1 MIATRVPVGAVDD
14 GRLPRGRRACGAC
27 VVEPRHIGDSTEV
40 RRRAAFVLTSRAAS
54 PKRRSTSRAVCL
66 TQAGGARGRRAW
78 AARAGGAGGRRK
90 RAARAGGARGWRE
103 VMVCRLRADGAAL
116 LGGRGWPP
124 SVRCGFAMGRRSTP
138 KGVPGIV
145 GAGPKDLPSS
155 VEGSDEVR
163 SHCWCP
169 RARGPFSRQDV
180 SKHEFEE
187 IDRSARRRH
196 ADVAAEDQGSDGR
209 GCDDG
214 AREASESGIP
224 SRWRSQL
231 GAAVV
236 PTTRTPRPFLPPG
249 SRPPLPP
256 TPITPT
262 PKDQGSDGRG
272 CGDGAREASESGIPS
287 RWRSQLRAA
296 VIPITRT
303 RRPFLP
309 PLIPDEAGSP
319 PNPNHPNP
327 NHPKTP
333 PL

>member
-1 MIATRVPVGAVDD
+1 M
-14 GRLPRGRRACGAC
+14 
-27 VVEPRHIGDSTEV
+27 
-40 RRRAAFVLTSRAAS
+40 LTSRAAS
-54 PKRRSTSRAVCL
+54 PKRRSTSRAVRL

-78 AARAGGAGGRRK
+78 AARAGGADGRRK

-103 VMVCRLRADGAAL
+103 VAVCRLRADGAAL

-155 VEGSDEVR
+155 IEGSDEVR

-169 RARGPFSRQDV
+169 HARGPFSRQDV

-187 IDRSARRRH
+187 TDRSARRRH

-224 SRWRSQL
+224 SRWRSL
-231 GAAVV
+231 LPLLLACIIIMCSCIEFRVMWAEFAPSSCSSSTTAAARA
-236 PTTRTPRPFLPPG
+236 TESCLAAPR
-249 SRPPLPP
+249 S
-256 TPITPT
+256 
-262 PKDQGSDGRG
+262 
-272 CGDGAREASESGIPS
+272 AH
-287 RWRSQLRAA
+287 
-296 VIPITRT
+296 V
-303 RRPFLP
+303 
-309 PLIPDEAGSP
+309 
-319 PNPNHPNP
+319 
-327 NHPKTP
+327 
-333 PL
+333 

>member
-1 MIATRVPVGAVDD
+1 MHIRHQCRECGDCGPCACVAPLTSGASA
-14 GRLPRGRRACGAC
+14 GRRAC
-27 VVEPRHIGDSTEV
+27 
-40 RRRAAFVLTSRAAS
+40 RRSRGRAPSLASVSAFVLTSRAAS

-155 VEGSDEVR
+155 VEGSDEAR

-214 AREASESGIP
+214 AREALPKHYQAQHCSTDP
-224 SRWRSQL
+224 SRR
-231 GAAVV
+231 
-236 PTTRTPRPFLPPG
+236 R
-249 SRPPLPP
+249 
-256 TPITPT
+256 
-262 PKDQGSDGRG
+262 
-272 CGDGAREASESGIPS
+272 ARAGPS
-287 RWRSQLRAA
+287 
-296 VIPITRT
+296 
-303 RRPFLP
+303 
-309 PLIPDEAGSP
+309 
-319 PNPNHPNP
+319 
-327 NHPKTP
+327 
-333 PL
+333 